1 MLIDLSAQPPALL
14 VGAKAARLGW
24 LIDQGWPVPSGVVA
38 PFDDAHA
45 LTDGGGSREAEAVR
59 TGLAEHVDP
68 GLRYVIRSSANVE
81 DHGERSFAGQ
91 FTSISG
97 VVGVDD
103 IVAAICEVVESGRS
117 DQVRQYAA
125 RVGVDPALLRMAVIV
140 QEMVSP
146 VVSGVAFSRDPVT
159 GFDQVVIEAVMG
171 GGDLL
176 MGRGLTPQRWV
187 RGRAG
192 VLEEP
197 PAAMLAPQA
206 VAQIVASVRGI
217 AAASG
222 EPVDV
227 EWVWDGSELHLVQ
240 WRPVTGILEAPRVWS
255 SRMAKDMLP
264 GLIPPLVWSVN
275 VPVLSRTWVDLIEEA
290 LGRTGLD
297 PEDLVRTFGYRAYFN
312 SSAFGA
318 VFASLGM
325 PADALERMREGTSRS
340 AIRPPTSVLLRR
352 TPRLARFAATL
363 GTWERRTR
371 PLLAEV
377 DRSRRIEQA
386 SVVADLSDEDL
397 LARVERLRLL
407 LGRAGRL
414 NIVTPL
420 LADAW
425 AASVRRTAAGLGLD
439 PGRIDPG
446 QESLAVQALDP
457 AHLMSG
463 IEADDERAWEEFLD
477 HFGHLSD
484 SPNDCSQPTW
494 AEDPVAVRRLVGQSS
509 TRLDRA
515 PDGVLGSDSRAEL
528 LAATSPVRR
537 PFVAR
542 RWSRAARLRLARE
555 KAGYSYARVYAL
567 FRPTFLEAGRR
578 LASRGVLGEV
588 DDVFL
593 LTLGEVGAALHGDL
607 PDAAQLVA
615 SRRAEM
621 AEAADLHWPE
631 TIVGDDPV
639 PIAGRA
645 GARVLT
651 GVPTSRGR
659 HTGPARVVTSLARA
673 GDIGPDD
680 VLVLV
685 AADVTWTPLLLRAGA
700 VVTETGGMLSHASI
714 VAREL
719 GLPCVASV
727 EGATDIAEGAMVCV
741 DGASGEVLV
750 LGVPSEPDPREGP
763 DLPNGAEGMVDS

>member
-14 VGAKAARLGW
+14 AGAKAARLGW
-24 LIDQGWPVPSGVVA
+24 LIDRGWPVPPGVVA

-45 LTDGGGSREAEAVR
+45 LTARGGSREAEAVR
-59 TGLAEHVDP
+59 TGLARHVDP
-68 GLRYVIRSSANVE
+68 VQRYVIRSSANVE
-81 DHGERSFAGQ
+81 DHGRLSFAGQ
-91 FTSISG
+91 FASISG
-97 VVGVDD
+97 VAGVDD
-103 IVAAICEVVESGRS
+103 IVEAMCVVVESGRS
-117 DQVRQYAA
+117 HQVREYAA
-125 RVGVDPALLRMAVIV
+125 RVGVDPEGLRMAVIV
-140 QEMVSP
+140 QEMVAP

-159 GFDQVVIEAVMG
+159 GHDQVVIEAVTG

-187 RGRAG
+187 SGRTG
-192 VLEEP
+192 VLAEP
-197 PAAMLAPQA
+197 SVALLDAP
-206 VAQIVASVRGI
+206 VVSQIVESVRGI
-217 AAASG
+217 AQASG
-222 EPVDV
+222 EPADV
-227 EWVWDGSELHLVQ
+227 EWVWDGTRLHLVQ
-240 WRPVTGILEAPRVWS
+240 WRPVTGIAQPPRIWS

-275 VPVLSRTWVDLIEEA
+275 VPVLSRTWVDLIEDA
-290 LGRTGLD
+290 LGPTGLD
-297 PEDLVRTFGYRAYFN
+297 PADLVRPFGYRAYFN
-312 SSAFGA
+312 ASAFGS

-325 PADALERMREGTSRS
+325 PADSLERMREGTSRS
-340 AIRPPTSVLLRR
+340 AIRPPMSVLLRR

-363 GTWERRTR
+363 GTWELRTR
-371 PLLAEV
+371 TLLADVE
-377 DRSRRIEQA
+377 RSRRIEQGA
-386 SVVADLSDEDL
+386 VLEALSDEDL
-397 LARVERLRLL
+397 LARVERLCLL

-439 PGRIDPG
+439 PGTIDPG
-446 QESLAVQALDP
+446 QELPAVRACDP
-457 AHLMSG
+457 AHALS
-463 IEADDERAWEEFLD
+463 EVDPDDERAWEEFLD
-477 HFGHLSD
+477 RFGHLSD

-494 AEDPVAVRRLVGQSS
+494 AEDPAAVRRLLGPGRA
-509 TRLDRA
+509 RLARIPGGGPVA
-515 PDGVLGSDSRAEL
+515 GSRAEL
-528 LAATSPVRR
+528 LAAASPARR
-537 PFVAR
+537 PLVSGQ
-542 RWSRAARLRLARE
+542 WSRAARLRLARE
-555 KAGYSYARVYAL
+555 NAGYTYARVYSL
-567 FRPTFLEAGRR
+567 FRPTFLEVGRR
-578 LASRGVLGEV
+578 LTSRAVLLEV

-593 LTLGEVGAALHGDL
+593 LTLAEVADALRGGTA
-607 PDAAQLVA
+607 DAAGIVA

-621 AEAADLHWPE
+621 QEAADLHWPE

-639 PIAGRA
+639 PIRGRA
-645 GARVLT
+645 RAQVLT

-659 HTGPARVVTSLARA
+659 HTGPARVVTSLATA

-727 EGATDIAEGAMVCV
+727 DGATDIAEGAMVCV

-750 LGVPSEPDPREGP
+750 LGPPHDRDAPGGQ
-763 DLPNGAEGMVDS
+763 DLPPGAEGTVDS

>member
-1 MLIDLSAQPPALL
+1 MPNVLA
-14 VGAKAARLGW
+14 
-24 LIDQGWPVPSGVVA
+24 
-38 PFDDAHA
+38 DA
-45 LTDGGGSREAEAVR
+45 GGSRGAEAVR
-59 TGLAEHVDP
+59 TGLVAVVDP

-81 DHGERSFAGQ
+81 DHGQRSFAGQ
-91 FTSISG
+91 FASISG
-97 VVGVDD
+97 VAGVDD
-103 IVAAICEVVESGRS
+103 IVTAIREVVASGRS
-117 DQVRQYAA
+117 DRVRQYAS
-125 RVGVDPALLRMAVIV
+125 RVGADPELLRMAVIV
-140 QEMVSP
+140 QEMVPP

-159 GFDQVVIEAVMG
+159 GFDHVVIEAVMG

-187 RGRAG
+187 SGPAG
-192 VLEEP
+192 ILEEP
-197 PAAMLAPQA
+197 DVAMLGPVA
-206 VAQIVASVRGI
+206 VAQIVESVRGI

-227 EWVWDGSELHLVQ
+227 EWVWDGTRLHLVQ
-240 WRPVTGILEAPRVWS
+240 WRPVTGLSIETRVWS

-290 LGRTGLD
+290 LGHSELD
-297 PEDLVRTFGYRAYFN
+297 PDGLVRSFGYRAYFN
-312 SSAFGA
+312 SSAFGS

-352 TPRLARFAATL
+352 TPRLVRFAATL

-371 PLLAEV
+371 PLLADI
-377 DRSRRIEQA
+377 DRQRRIEDSA
-386 SVVADLSDEDL
+386 VLAEMSDQDL

-425 AASVRRTAAGLGLD
+425 AASVRRTATGLGLD
-439 PGRIDPG
+439 PGTIDPG
-446 QESLAVQALDP
+446 QELPAVRALDP
-457 AHLMSG
+457 AHAMTG
-463 IEADDERAWEEFLD
+463 IDADDERAWAEFLD
-477 HFGHLSD
+477 RFGHLSD

-494 AEDPVAVRRLVGQSS
+494 AEYPDAVRRLARQGS
-509 TRLDRA
+509 TRLVRA
-515 PDGVLGSDSRAEL
+515 PVDEPAGGPRARL
-528 LAATSPVRR
+528 LATASPVRR

-542 RWSRAARLRLARE
+542 QWSRAARLRLARE
-555 KAGYSYARVYAL
+555 EAGYAYARVYAL
-567 FRPTFLEAGRR
+567 FRPTFLEVGRR
-578 LASRGVLGEV
+578 LTSRAVLDGA

-593 LTLGEVGAALHGDL
+593 LTLGEVQDALDGHL
-607 PDAAQLVA
+607 PDAARLVA

-639 PIAGRA
+639 PIRGRA
-645 GARVLT
+645 RARVLT

-659 HTGPARVVTSLARA
+659 HTGPARIVTSLARA
-673 GDIGPDD
+673 GDIGLDD

-685 AADVTWTPLLLRAGA
+685 AADITWTPLLLRAGA

-750 LGVPSEPDPREGP
+750 LGASTEPDPREVP
-763 DLPNGAEGMVDS
+763 DLPIVAEGMVES

>member
-1 MLIDLSAQPPALL
+1 MLIDLSAQPPAAL

-24 LIDQGWPVPSGVVA
+24 LIDRGWPVPPGVVA

-45 LTDGGGSREAEAVR
+45 LTDGGSRELAAFR
-59 TGLAEHVDP
+59 AGLAAQVDP
-68 GLRYVIRSSANVE
+68 GLQYVVRSSANVE
-81 DHGERSFAGQ
+81 DHGRRSFAGQ
-91 FTSISG
+91 FASVSG

-103 IVAAICEVVESGRS
+103 IVAAMCQVVESGRS

-140 QEMVSP
+140 QEMVAP
-146 VVSGVAFSRDPVT
+146 VVSGVAFSRDPVN
-159 GFDQVVIEAVMG
+159 GLDHVVVEAVLG

-187 RGRAG
+187 GAATG
-192 VLEEP
+192 GLLEEP
-197 PAAMLAPQA
+197 PAAMLPPA
-206 VAQIVASVRGI
+206 VVAEIVESVRGI

-222 EPVDV
+222 EPGDV
-227 EWVWDGSELHLVQ
+227 EWVWDGSRLHLVQ
-240 WRPVTGILEAPRVWS
+240 WRPVTGIPETPRVWS

-297 PEDLVRTFGYRAYFN
+297 PEDLVHSFGYRAYFN
-312 SSAFGA
+312 SSAFGS

-325 PADALERMREGTSRS
+325 PADSLERMREGTSRS
-340 AIRPPTSVLLRR
+340 AIRPPASILLRR

-363 GTWERRTR
+363 ATWERRTR
-371 PLLAEV
+371 ILLADV
-377 DRSRRIEQA
+377 DRSRRSEQA
-386 SVVADLSDEDL
+386 CVVEDLSDEDL

-425 AASVRRTAAGLGLD
+425 AAAVRRTAAGLGLD
-439 PGRIDPG
+439 PGTIDPG
-446 QESLAVQALDP
+446 QELPAVRALDP
-457 AHLMSG
+457 AHVMSA
-463 IEADDERAWEEFLD
+463 IEPDDEQAWEEFLNR
-477 HFGHLSD
+477 FGHLSD

-494 AEDPVAVRRLVGQSS
+494 AEDPSAVRRLMGRGA
-509 TRLDRA
+509 TRLGRA
-515 PDGVLGSDSRAEL
+515 SDSEPGRSRAEL
-528 LAATSPVRR
+528 LAAASPVRR
-537 PFVAR
+537 PLVAR
-542 RWSRAARLRLARE
+542 QWSRAARLRLARE
-555 KAGYSYARVYAL
+555 SAGYSYARVYAL
-567 FRPTFLEAGRR
+567 FRPTFLEVGRR
-578 LASRGVLGEV
+578 LESRALIGEV

-593 LTLGEVGAALHGDL
+593 LTLGEVTAALHDDL
-607 PDAAQLVA
+607 PDAARLVA
-615 SRRAEM
+615 LRRAEM

-639 PIAGRA
+639 PITGRSR
-645 GARVLT
+645 ARVLT

-659 HTGPARVVTSLARA
+659 HTGPARVVTSLAGA
-673 GDIGPDD
+673 GDVGADD

-719 GLPCVASV
+719 GLPCVACV
-727 EGATDIAEGAMVCV
+727 DGATGIAPGAMVCV
-741 DGASGEVLV
+741 DGGAGEVLV
-750 LGVPSEPDPREGP
+750 LGLPSEVDPHEGQ
-763 DLPNGAEGMVDS
+763 DLPTVAQGMGGS

>member
-1 MLIDLSAQPPALL
+1 MLFDLSAQPPAVL

-24 LIDQGWPVPSGVVA
+24 LIDRGWPVPPGVVA
-38 PFDDAHA
+38 PFDDAHVLA
-45 LTDGGGSREAEAVR
+45 DARGSREAEVVR
-59 TGLAEHVDP
+59 TGLAAVVDP

-81 DHGERSFAGQ
+81 DHGQRSFAGQ
-91 FTSISG
+91 FASISG
-97 VVGVDD
+97 VAGVDD
-103 IVAAICEVVESGRS
+103 IVTAMREVVESGRS
-117 DQVRQYAA
+117 DRVRQYAS
-125 RVGVDPALLRMAVIV
+125 RVGADPELLRMAVIV
-140 QEMVSP
+140 QEMVPP

-159 GFDQVVIEAVMG
+159 GRDHVVIEAVMG

-187 RGRAG
+187 TGPAG
-192 VLEEP
+192 ILEEP
-197 PAAMLAPQA
+197 QAAMLEPVA
-206 VAQIVASVRGI
+206 VAQIVESVRGI

-227 EWVWDGSELHLVQ
+227 EWVWDGTRLHLVQ
-240 WRPVTGILEAPRVWS
+240 WRPVTGLSMAPRVWS

-290 LGRTGLD
+290 LGHSELD
-297 PEDLVRTFGYRAYFN
+297 PEGLVRSFGYRAYFN
-312 SSAFGA
+312 STAFGS

-352 TPRLARFAATL
+352 TPRLVRFAATL

-371 PLLAEV
+371 PLLADI
-377 DRSRRIEQA
+377 DRHRRNEESA
-386 SVVADLSDEDL
+386 VLAGLSDEDL
-397 LARVERLRLL
+397 LARVQRLRLL

-425 AASVRRTAAGLGLD
+425 AASVRRTATGLGLD
-439 PGRIDPG
+439 PGTIDPG
-446 QESLAVQALDP
+446 QELPAVRAHDP
-457 AHLMSG
+457 AHAMAG
-463 IEADDERAWEEFLD
+463 IDADDERAWEEFLD
-477 HFGHLSD
+477 RFGHLSD

-494 AEDPVAVRRLVGQSS
+494 AEYPDAVRRLARHGS
-509 TRLDRA
+509 TRLVRQPVDESA
-515 PDGVLGSDSRAEL
+515 GGSRGRL
-528 LAATSPVRR
+528 LAAASPVRR

-542 RWSRAARLRLARE
+542 QWSRAARLRLARE
-555 KAGYSYARVYAL
+555 EAGYTYARVYAL
-567 FRPTFLEAGRR
+567 FRPTFLEIGRR
-578 LASRGVLGEV
+578 LTSRAVLGGA

-593 LTLGEVGAALHGDL
+593 LTLGEVHDALDAQL
-607 PDAAQLVA
+607 PDAARLVA

-639 PIAGRA
+639 PIRGRA
-645 GARVLT
+645 RARVLT
-651 GVPTSRGR
+651 GVPTSSGR
-659 HTGPARVVTSLARA
+659 HTGPARIVTSLARA
-673 GDIGPDD
+673 GDIGLDD

-685 AADVTWTPLLLRAGA
+685 AADITWTPLLLRAGA

-727 EGATDIAEGAMVCV
+727 QGATDIAEGAMVCV

-750 LGVPSEPDPREGP
+750 LGEPTDPDPRQGP
-763 DLPNGAEGMVDS
+763 GPRIGAEGTLDS